1 MISQP
6 VDINM
11 FSESVTLLSLGTGGF
26 TRVDHFSII
35 QAIAL
40 AKRLFIAWPY
50 TCHWLFTINLKQ
62 LLSLAIMSAKQW
74 LESNHQFLETI
85 ETYLMYRIFWYG
97 PMI

>member
-40 AKRLFIAWPY
+40 AKRLFIAGSY
-50 TCHWLFTINLKQ
+50 ACHWLFTINLKQ

-74 LESNHQFLETI
+74 LESNNQFLETI